1 MGLVL
6 LRFGEVALKGRNRSA
21 LIRLLRRNLRACLTD
36 NNLEGEV
43 VSVGQRIYVRTPQVE
58 QALVPLSRVFGIV
71 SLSPAVQAPR
81 DAEGIVAECVRQA
94 AAAGVGRGASFRVR
108 ARRVDKT
115 FPLTSLDINR
125 AAGEAIAEALNGPID
140 LSDAAAITIGVEV
153 TTEGALVFGRVI
165 PAPGGLPLGM
175 EGRVVALIS
184 GGIDS
189 PVAAWMMMKRGCQV
203 IPLHFSQ
210 NEVETSKALDNIALL
225 SQYSYDWT
233 LRPTILDHHEVIGPT
248 VRALR
253 EIHEARWSC
262 IFCKRAML
270 LRACAL
276 ADELDAH
283 AVVMGDSLG
292 QVASQ
297 SLRNLEIISWGM
309 PKPILRPLIG
319 LDKTEVMAAARRIGT
334 FDISTRQAESCV
346 FVPSN
351 PVTVGTLSKL
361 KRVIA
366 RLEERTAE
374 LPEESDAPSA

>member
-1 MGLVL
+1 MGLIL

-21 LIRLLRRNLRACLTD
+21 LIRLLRRNLRACLAE
-36 NNLEGEV
+36 NELEGQV
-43 VSVGQRIYVRTPQVE
+43 VSVGQRIYVRTEQVE
-58 QALVPLSRVFGIV
+58 QALAPLSRVFGLT

-81 DAEGIVAECVRQA
+81 EMEAIRAECVRQA
-94 AAAGVGRGASFRVR
+94 RAAGVEPGVTFRVR

-115 FPLTSLDINR
+115 FPFTSLDINR
-125 AAGEAIAEALNGPID
+125 LAGESIVEALQAPID
-140 LSDAAAITIGVEV
+140 LSEEAAVTIGVEV
-153 TTEGALVFGRVI
+153 TVEGALVFGRII

-225 SQYSYDWT
+225 SQYSYGWT
-233 LRPTILDHHEVIGPT
+233 LRPTILDHREVVGQT
-248 VRALR
+248 MRALH

-270 LRACAL
+270 QRACEL

-297 SLRNLEIISWGM
+297 SLRNIEVISWGAS
-309 PKPILRPLIG
+309 KPILRPLIG
-319 LDKTEVMAAARRIGT
+319 LDKTEVMAIARRIGT
-334 FDISTRQAESCV
+334 FDISTREAESCCY
-346 FVPSN
+346 VPSN

-361 KRVIA
+361 KRVLA
-366 RLEERTAE
+366 HLEERQAH
-374 LPEESDAPSA
+374 LPQDPPTDL